1 LLQRDL
7 EAIILEL
14 YGSAFLKADIAKLQ
28 NWIEKGA
35 EWAMGLKHSQK

>member
-1 LLQRDL
+1 MDLLQRDL

-28 NWIEKGA
+28 N
-35 EWAMGLKHSQK
+35 